1 MITPGSNGHYS
12 PGIIFAAFLKMFIM
26 NNDNRNN
33 NDAAEFE
40 EIQTLINDGARKD
53 STAATI
59 NAQRLAQDDNF
70 TVITQATE
78 AKRNEEFVN
87 ESVVGAADQSKTE
100 AATEVITLGDQG
112 IDDQDDLGIVMGTE
126 ADVTEEDLAL
136 LGSKEQDL
144 DGGEDEMLAKAG
156 LDDTDFEGELLNE
169 AATDM
174 ASTGDDL
181 DMPDDDV
188 SNPRTDAL
196 GQGDEENDYYS
207 LGGDKD
213 DQLSED
219 TD

>member
-1 MITPGSNGHYS
+1 MYD
-12 PGIIFAAFLKMFIM
+12 M
-26 NNDNRNN
+26 NNDNRNI
-33 NDAAEFE
+33 NDAADFE

-59 NAQRLAQDDNF
+59 NTQRLAQDDNF
-70 TVITQATE
+70 TVISQATE
-78 AKRNEEFVN
+78 GKRNEEFVN

-100 AATEVITLGDQG
+100 IPGEVVTLGDQG

-144 DGGEDEMLAKAG
+144 DGGEDEMFAKAG
-156 LDDTDFEGELLNE
+156 LDDTDFEGEPLNE

-181 DMPDDDV
+181 DLPDENMN
-188 SNPRTDAL
+188 NPRTDAL

-207 LGGDKD
+207 LGSDKD
-213 DQLSED
+213 DQLTEN